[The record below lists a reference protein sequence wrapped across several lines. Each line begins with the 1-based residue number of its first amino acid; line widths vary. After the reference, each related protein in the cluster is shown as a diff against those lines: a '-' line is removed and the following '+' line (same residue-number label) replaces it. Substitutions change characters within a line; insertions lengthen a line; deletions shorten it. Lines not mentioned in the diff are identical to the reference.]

1 MTVEPDINPS
11 SKFIEEPAVNPRGKF
26 IVACIPAYNQDTTI
40 ASVIIKTQK
49 YVNKVI
55 VYDDGSRDQT
65 RELAALLDTELI
77 SENENKGKGYAMRR
91 MFQQALDIGADA
103 VVTLDS
109 DGQHNPNEIPKIL
122 APILNDEADMVLG
135 SRYAE
140 GGSMDAPLYRRFGL
154 KVINSIS
161 NGGSK
166 YNIHDTQNGFRAYSR
181 KALEAMLACRSDGY
195 GIETEELSIATQYGL
210 RINEVPVAVRYKDL
224 ENTSKKNPLGHGV
237 EIIEMALKLVVEKR
251 PLLLLGLPGTV
262 LLFSG
267 LMAGIALL
275 FEFNSSRYFSIP
287 FALVALGGLVT
298 GVFLIMTALILY
310 GIRSIYNNKK

>member
-1 MTVEPDINPS
+1 MIVAPDLKPR
-11 SKFIEEPAVNPRGKF
+11 SKFIVEPAVNPRSKF
-26 IVACIPAYNQDTTI
+26 IVACIPAYNQDITI
-40 ASVIIKTQK
+40 ASVIIKAQK

-55 VYDDGSRDQT
+55 VYDDGSKDQT
-65 RELAALLDTELI
+65 GELAALLATELI
-77 SENENKGKGYAMRR
+77 VDDENKGKGHAMRR
-91 MFQQALDIGADA
+91 MFQHALDIGADV

-135 SRYAE
+135 SRYVE

-154 KVINSIS
+154 RVINSIS

-210 RINEVPVAVRYKDL
+210 RIKEVPVAVRYHNIA
-224 ENTSKKNPLGHGV
+224 NTSRKNPLAHGV
-237 EIIEMALKLVVEKR
+237 ELIEIAVKLVVEKR
-251 PLLLLGLPGTV
+251 PLLLLGLPGTI
-262 LLFSG
+262 LLLVG
-267 LMAGIALL
+267 LSASMLL
-275 FEFNSSRYFSIP
+275 LYYFNASRYFSIP
-287 FALVALGGLVT
+287 LALISAGGIISGLFV
-298 GVFLIMTALILY
+298 IMTALILY
-310 GIRSIYNNKK
+310 SIKIQRDSK